1 MNNWWA
7 RRDHCSQRE
16 GVPAGKAIP
25 GLPPIPPEC
34 LALSSGCHV
43 LAVAPTPPPPWR
55 EPGVEL
61 AQACPIFQWEHQGF
75 ERLHLGPRIT
85 LLLGTRADFASG
97 SCFSFFPPSS
107 VFPWMKVNKQTEA
120 YRGLR
125 GLSLPLPLKIF
136 KLFSPHFNKI
146 ILTLISIIF
155 SKCYKATCELFS
167 AH

>member
-1 MNNWWA
+1 MGTE
-7 RRDHCSQRE
+7 RSLQPE
-16 GVPAGKAIP
+16 GRSASWESDTWVASYPPRMP
-25 GLPPIPPEC
+25 GPVLWLSCACCCPPQ
-34 LALSSGCHV
+34 
-43 LAVAPTPPPPWR
+43 PPPPWR